1 MLRASFFPFHIDEAV
16 PCLRTPCFI
25 ALTATFFVGFRN
37 QCILDNCSSISL
49 VVFYFVILD
58 TFIQGNKYPRQIGSW
73 TRVTGLQS
81 GLLRCPHQS
90 NRHELCFLKI
100 FRTPRIT

>member
-16 PCLRTPCFI
+16 LCLRTPCFI
-25 ALTATFFVGFRN
+25 ALTATFFVGFCN

-58 TFIQGNKYPRQIGSW
+58 TFIQGNKQFVIS
-73 TRVTGLQS
+73 S
-81 GLLRCPHQS
+81 LLHR
-90 NRHELCFLKI
+90 
-100 FRTPRIT
+100 